1 MSCSSTCTSARGP
14 QGQDG
19 QSQYTYIAYASN
31 NSGAGF
37 SLIPSVS
44 LPYIQIITVNNPIQT
59 LTVANFTGTWVKYIG
74 DNGTNGGN
82 GTAGKDGNHGSI
94 SLSYKFNTSTTAS
107 DPGLGFIK
115 FNDTDLSGADT
126 MYINRYE
133 AGDGIDVGQ
142 LLLFMGNG
150 TSQTKSIITIST
162 PYTSYEFASYEAT
175 VALSPTGNYYTVS
188 GLNFLASWDTSIW
201 GNGDDVIVSFSI
213 AGDKGDMPSSIM
225 YNDIDAGTDGGNNGW
240 ETIVDY
246 TVPANTLST
255 NGSYLKISSIG
266 TCFSNNVGVTDF
278 HSCRIT
284 INGQVLAG
292 MSFSFTGETIM
303 FDVLFYR
310 KTVDTIRE
318 SKSIYYNGGTVYKG
332 TNETFGVFDCAQPL
346 VVAFEVFNNIAGPPN
361 APYVS
366 CDQLLIEKYIK

>member
-107 DPGLGFIK
+107 DPGFGFIK
-115 FNDTDLSGADT
+115 FNDTDLTGADT

-133 AGDGIDVGQ
+133 AGDGTDVGQ

-175 VALSPTGNYYTVS
+175 VALSLTGNYYTVS
-188 GLNFLASWDTSIW
+188 GLNFLSSWSTSIW

-225 YNDIDAGTDGGNNGW
+225 YNDINAGESQGSGSW
-240 ETIVDY
+240 EAITDY
-246 TVPANTLST
+246 TVAANTLST
-255 NGSYLKISSIG
+255 NGSYLKITGIG
-266 TCFSNNVGVTDF
+266 TCQNPNVFLGDF
-278 HSCRIT
+278 ESCRIT
-284 INGQVLAG
+284 VNNQIMAG
-292 MSFSFTGETIM
+292 MSFSYQGETVR
-303 FDVLFYR
+303 FDIEFYR
-310 KTVDTIRE
+310 KTSTTIRMNQ
-318 SKSIYYNGGTVYKG
+318 ITYYAGGTIF
-332 TNETFGVFDCAQPL
+332 TNSVDYLAPFDCTQPL
-346 VVAFEVFNNIAGPPN
+346 TVAFEALDVINTGSTSF
-361 APYVS
+361 VS